1 MTGKEKEKEEEMTIP
16 EIEEIEEEKEE
27 ELVAEPEPNPV
38 EGSELDIEDLPG
50 IGPKTA
56 EKLKEAGYG
65 ALMNIA
71 TASASEIAAVADV
84 GEGTAS
90 KAIMAARS
98 ALRMGYETGLQ
109 ALENR
114 KKILKLTTGST
125 EFDKLLGGGL
135 ETCSITECYG
145 AFGSAKTQIAHQL
158 AVNAQ
163 LPIDKGGLNGAVLY
177 IDTEH
182 TFRPERIMEMCNAK
196 GLDHKKILANIHVG
210 RAYNSDHQILLA
222 DKAKDIMKEKNIKLV
237 IVDSLMSH
245 FRADKLNQHL
255 HVLQKLADTY
265 NALIYLTNQV
275 MSKPDMLFGD
285 PTAAVGGHVLHH
297 AATFRIYLRKS
308 KGDTRICKLVD
319 SPNLPDGETVIRI
332 TPDGVIDR

>member
-1 MTGKEKEKEEEMTIP
+1 MSEKEKETQ
-16 EIEEIEEEKEE
+16 
-27 ELVAEPEPNPV
+27 V
-38 EGSELDIEDLPG
+38 EDLPG

-56 EKLKEAGYG
+56 EKLKEAGYYS
-65 ALMNIA
+65 LMNIA
-71 TASASEIAAVADV
+71 TASASEIGAVADI

-90 KAIMAARS
+90 KAIVAARS
-98 ALRMGYETGLQ
+98 ALKMGYETGLQ

-114 KKILKLTTGST
+114 KKIIKLTTGSK
-125 EFDKLLGGGL
+125 ELDALLGGGI
-135 ETCSITECYG
+135 ETSSITECYG

-163 LPIDKGGLNGAVLY
+163 LPLDKGGLGGAVLY

-182 TFRPERIMEMCNAK
+182 TFRPERIIEMATAK
-196 GLDHKKILANIHVG
+196 GLDTKKVLANIHVG

-222 DKAKDIMKEKNIKLV
+222 DKAKDIIDERKIKLI

-245 FRADKLNQHL
+245 FRSDYVGRGALAGRQQKLNQHL

-265 NALIYLTNQV
+265 NAIVYVTNQV

-319 SPNLPDGETVIRI
+319 SPNLPDGEAVIKVTTEGI
-332 TPDGVIDR
+332 GDK